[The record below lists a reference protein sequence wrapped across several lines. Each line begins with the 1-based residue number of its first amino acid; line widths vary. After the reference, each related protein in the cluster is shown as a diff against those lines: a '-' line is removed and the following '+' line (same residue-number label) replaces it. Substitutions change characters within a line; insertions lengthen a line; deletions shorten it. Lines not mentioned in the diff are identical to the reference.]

1 MAADGAMQMADFC
14 GFLAGFEARDWESPS
29 EYPEKPLKY
38 LHFHSIEYPYQYPNV
53 DFNGVPEKPPRFDFL
68 VTPGPLVI
76 TRSLVE
82 GFPSELTA
90 GKLSCWNI
98 TLRDA
103 PWI

>member
-1 MAADGAMQMADFC
+1 MIEKMG
-14 GFLAGFEARDWESPS
+14 
-29 EYPEKPLKY
+29 PENR
-38 LHFHSIEYPYQYPNV
+38 S
-53 DFNGVPEKPPRFDFL
+53 RFDFL

-103 PWI
+103 PWILMKSDEVEVGIVGIVV

>member
-1 MAADGAMQMADFC
+1 MPFTAGETVIDFRVQ
-14 GFLAGFEARDWESPS
+14 GESIVGSP
-29 EYPEKPLKY
+29 
-38 LHFHSIEYPYQYPNV
+38 
-53 DFNGVPEKPPRFDFL
+53 FDFL

-98 TLRDA
+98 TLRDERHLHLLHQQDQG
-103 PWI
+103 PGW